1 MTETRISFLLNHLVR
16 EINSQANGLLREKF
30 EITYS
35 QFVFLVIVGENNDID
50 VTRLAQAMGVTKG
63 AVSKR
68 LSWFV
73 ERKFVTTYQS
83 QLDAKRVLIALTKKG
98 ATLVDSAG
106 NYLEREFLTAIS
118 KSPDFN
124 QEILQSEL
132 SKMLL
137 LLNSKRKL

>member
-16 EINSQANGLLREKF
+16 EMNSQANGLLREKF

-35 QFVFLVIVGENNDID
+35 QFVFLTIVGENNDID
-50 VTRLAQAMGVTKG
+50 VTRLAETMGVTKG

-73 ERKFVTTYQS
+73 ERKFVTTHQS
-83 QLDAKRVLIALTKKG
+83 HGDAKRVLIAITKKG
-98 ATLVDSAG
+98 AKLVESAV
-106 NYLEREFLTAIS
+106 NYLEREFLAAIS
-118 KSPDFN
+118 KSPDFD
-124 QEILQSEL
+124 QAILQSEL

>member
-16 EINSQANGLLREKF
+16 EINSQAGGLLREKF

-106 NYLEREFLTAIS
+106 NYLEREFLAAIS

-137 LLNSKRKL
+137 LLNSKR

>member
-16 EINSQANGLLREKF
+16 EINSQAGGLLREKF

-35 QFVFLVIVGENNDID
+35 QFVFLVIVGENNYID

-106 NYLEREFLTAIS
+106 NYLEREFLAAIS

-137 LLNSKRKL
+137 LLNSKR